1 MDCPRCEVE
10 LVQLEGDDS
19 NLSRCPECAGLWL
32 DIAELN
38 RILLRHNM
46 PGLESLGGRP
56 NIDES
61 SGQCPECQVD
71 LVAVEG
77 GERRSMRYE
86 TCEVCGG
93 IFIDSD
99 TERPD
104 IAEAVNAIVDF
115 YRRFGAS
122 RGAAK
127 GL

>member
-1 MDCPRCEVE
+1 MDCPRCVVE
-10 LVQLEGDDS
+10 LVQLGSEDS

-32 DIAELN
+32 DVAELN

-46 PGLESLGGRP
+46 PGLESLGGRA
-56 NIDES
+56 NVDES

-93 IFIDSD
+93 IFLDSE
-99 TERPD
+99 TESESVSD
-104 IAEAVNAIVDF
+104 AVDAIVGLF
-115 YRRFGAS
+115 RRFGAPK
-122 RGAAK
+122 GASK